1 MESNVS
7 VSTFQKI
14 LKLVEYESARRKSM
28 LKKKQG
34 KERNKSSHSLFSY
47 LFLSRKL
54 KKALGNSFEPI
65 GLKGNQR
72 NSRELI

>member
-28 LKKKQG
+28 LKKNHEKRG
-34 KERNKSSHSLFSY
+34 THHNTLFIHNYFSLTFV
-47 LFLSRKL
+47 
-54 KKALGNSFEPI
+54 KKGSGGGQN
-65 GLKGNQR
+65 
-72 NSRELI
+72 